1 MSEKSEL
8 NNVNL
13 HYLER
18 VVDLS
23 ANYDVRVSEDIIDTN
38 GMKLLAKGAKI
49 APGVQEKLIRH
60 KLKKPLE
67 NSVALADGVTIDKV
81 VEIAKQLLEEVAPL
95 KALFDSAPSKIF
107 PIDPISRIS
116 LNSST
121 ITLLTMAYNS
131 EGQRAFK
138 HTVMVALISTILGIR
153 SKCSSDEIS
162 TVAHAG
168 LLHDVGEMYL
178 APEYLKSGA
187 HLKPEDW
194 KYVVVH
200 PKVGRLVLQ
209 EFTTYPSQVA
219 RAVGEHH
226 ERLDG
231 SGYPD
236 QITGNK
242 ISREGAIV
250 AAAEALGG
258 IFMNPNSPLQRATMA
273 MRIVSGEFAADL
285 VSLISSTAQS
295 NSFEVQS
302 SKRKPLSEL
311 APNLQKLH
319 DKLLT
324 AMRLCETIAA
334 SPVVKN
340 KVAHNAQQQVIHRI
354 QVIKR
359 SLASSGVGSCL
370 LEPHLVLSEVAP
382 EILLELEVVSREL
395 EWRLRDIARELFS
408 CLYSQGYEVNGLFS
422 ELINALDIL
431 P

>member
-1 MSEKSEL
+1 MSKKSEL
-8 NNVNL
+8 HNVNP

-18 VVDLS
+18 VVDLNTS
-23 ANYDVRVSEDIIDTN
+23 YDVSASEDIFDAN

-49 APGVQEKLIRH
+49 ASGVQEKLIRH

-67 NSVALADGVTIDKV
+67 NSIALTDGVTIDKV

-95 KALFDSAPSKIF
+95 KLLLDSAPSKIF

-178 APEYLKSGA
+178 APEYLKSAA

-200 PKVGRLVLQ
+200 PKVGQLVLQ
-209 EFTTYPSQVA
+209 EFTTYPSKVA

-236 QITGNK
+236 QVIGNK

-273 MRIVSGEFAADL
+273 MRIVPGEFAADL

-295 NSFEVQS
+295 SSLEVQGS
-302 SKRKPLSEL
+302 NRKPLSEL
-311 APNLQKLH
+311 APNLQNLH
-319 DKLLT
+319 DKLLNT
-324 AMRLCETIAA
+324 MSLCETISV
-334 SPVVKN
+334 SPLVKN
-340 KVAHNAQQQVIHRI
+340 NVAYLALQQVVHRI

-395 EWRLRDIARELFS
+395 QWRLRDIARELFLR
-408 CLYSQGYEVNGLFS
+408 LYSQGYEVSGLFS